1 MKEIKNVDGTVQV
14 YSEYTIKDDNVKI
27 DDVNIVV
34 SMYGVNIDVTKEIM
48 YALNRAYKSKKL
60 MMDDIKR
67 EIEDEEF
74 SD

>member
-1 MKEIKNVDGTVQV
+1 MKEIKNIDGIVQV
-14 YSEYTIKDDNVKI
+14 YSEYTIKDDIVKI

-48 YALNRAYKSKKL
+48 YALNRSYKSKKL

-74 SD
+74 PD